1 MTQRFNII
9 TDKLLN
15 EARAL
20 ELTPEENAQVLKA
33 LDEYKEVKTWM
44 DEVGI
49 NNPKKISKSQIGEL
63 SQYKINNKPIVY
75 KEVKVGPDKY
85 HGVQLSNI
93 KFKDRKKK
101 EGYQNTNALV
111 FVNFDDPLEDLSAII
126 YEVDKVAGVNQPVIV
141 INNDYVGGKMK
152 DLYALIS
159 HELLHGVQKY
169 KEKTDEYEQA
179 IEDIRNNLEWDRV
192 DYYTDPGEL
201 EVQIGEVV
209 GNVRHFLE
217 NEYRKYQQI
226 NKTEGYPEKGWAA
239 RRNLILD
246 ELKAFFS
253 SPPENYFEY
262 KNLKI
267 PQYLKRS
274 EEFLET
280 IVGLYGASKE
290 TEKGFEKKEWESPW
304 RRLQRALHSVYEE
317 LQKQYPVK

>member
-1 MTQRFNII
+1 VTQRFNTI
-9 TDKLLN
+9 TERLLN

-20 ELTPEENAQVLKA
+20 QLTPEENAQVKRA

-44 DEVGI
+44 DEIGI
-49 NNPKKISKSQIGEL
+49 SNPKKISKAQIQEL
-63 SQYKINNKPIVY
+63 SQYKVNNKPIAFKDVY
-75 KEVKVGPDKY
+75 VGGDLY
-85 HGVQLSNI
+85 RGVQLSNI
-93 KFKDRKKK
+93 KYKDRKKK

-111 FVNFDDPLEDLSAII
+111 FVNFADPLEDLSAII
-126 YEVDKVAGVNQPVIV
+126 YEVDKRAGVTQPVIV
-141 INNDYVGGKMK
+141 INNDYVGGKLK

-169 KEKTDEYEQA
+169 KKHSAGYEQA
-179 IEDIRNNLEWDRV
+179 IDDIRNNLEWDRV

-209 GNVRHFLE
+209 GNVRHFIE

-226 NKTEGYPEKGWAA
+226 NKTDGYPEKGWAA

-290 TEKGFEKKEWESPW
+290 TDKGFEKKRWEAPW
-304 RRLQRALHSVYEE
+304 RRLQRALHSVHEE
-317 LQKQYPVK
+317 LEKEYPIK